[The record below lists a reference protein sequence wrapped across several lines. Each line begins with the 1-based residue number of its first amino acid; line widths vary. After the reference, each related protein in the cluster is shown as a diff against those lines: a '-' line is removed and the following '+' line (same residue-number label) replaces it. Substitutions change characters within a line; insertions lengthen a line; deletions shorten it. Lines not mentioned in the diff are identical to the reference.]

1 VPLFFPDIL
10 RAVASALRRFSVL
23 IGVGLIAGLAGA
35 LYLPFLANPP
45 VFDDLGFFSGR
56 LFSYYATHPLGL
68 ELRVPPYFSLAIV
81 QVIWG
86 TMEAHRIVGLAFHV
100 VCSLALYK
108 LIFDLQQYATRRA
121 GAPAVSGLQA
131 HAPAFVAAAAFA
143 VHPVAVYGAGYL
155 IQRMSVFATLFSMVS
170 ILFYSRGL
178 ARRSHADALTAALA
192 YSLAVL
198 SRETAVMVPAA
209 AVVAGIVVAAERRF
223 ALRHAALYL
232 ACCVPAAVLVT
243 LLVKGK
249 IGTPYEPDFAV
260 VSAQIE
266 QAGASTLLGSPW
278 LESAVTQAG
287 LYFRY
292 LALWVYPDSAALS
305 IDLRVDFAGAWPLAG
320 SLVAVV
326 GFVAYGVL
334 GWWLMRGKGMA
345 RVAGFGLLYPWILF
359 LPEFATIRFQEPFV
373 LYRSYLWAPGLMM
386 LLASGLARLP
396 GRAVA
401 AVALLVLP
409 LLFYQAHDRLRV
421 FSSSLALW
429 EDAAAKLPRRAV
441 PGGSRT
447 LYNLG
452 REYLYRDRAREAA
465 EVAYY
470 GAKVISA
477 GGYYSVPRLVTDGA
491 ILIGESASLVDMAR
505 LKGIHLAIKSGML
518 AAEVLYRS
526 LVANDFSARAL
537 EPKPD
542 NIYLLVDGLPTMGE
556 VVPTKSG
563 VTGRERLDHFNRAV
577 RNLPVGVP
585 VNVILFAMEGDPQA
599 APAFWILALHTGGS
613 MLAPAEDWP

>member
-292 LALWVYPDSAALS
+292 LALWIYPDSAALS

-320 SLVAVV
+320 SLVSVV

-373 LYRSYLWAPGLMM
+373 LYRSYLWAPGLMV

-465 EVAYY
+465 EVADRCLAEYPDTY
-470 GAKVISA
+470 
-477 GGYYSVPRLVTDGA
+477 DCH
-491 ILIGESASLVDMAR
+491 MAR
-505 LKGIHLAIKSGML
+505 ASIHLQQEEYRQALPHLGRAIALRAKSGTARHHL
-518 AAEVLYRS
+518 G
-526 LVANDFSARAL
+526 VALENLGCLDEARAQYRL
-537 EPKPD
+537 ASKLGFRGADHRLSSLDSPGSGLLPAAKPKPRTD
-542 NIYLLVDGLPTMGE
+542 ACDEPLPG
-556 VVPTKSG
+556 
-563 VTGRERLDHFNRAV
+563 
-577 RNLPVGVP
+577 
-585 VNVILFAMEGDPQA
+585 A
-599 APAFWILALHTGGS
+599 AT
-613 MLAPAEDWP
+613 APRG